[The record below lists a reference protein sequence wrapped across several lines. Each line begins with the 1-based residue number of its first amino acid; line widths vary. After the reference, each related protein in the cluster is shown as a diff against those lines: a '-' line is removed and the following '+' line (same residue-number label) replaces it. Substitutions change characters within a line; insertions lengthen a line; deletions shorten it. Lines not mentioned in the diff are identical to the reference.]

1 MSQHTITIVKLNEVY
16 GKVISSDSG
25 VLESLVKNFSVYMFQ
40 HWFHPKV
47 KNGIWD
53 GKIKFVNKNGDFPLG
68 LYKDVIDFCK
78 CQRGYELR
86 IDPLLQPNSVDKDVF
101 MKDFLEV
108 LDSTE
113 NLPFIP
119 RKYQIKGAMKAI
131 YNKRA
136 IIEHGTGSG
145 KSFTIYMTINYLL
158 KKDDPNHKFLIL
170 VPKIDLVT
178 QFCDDLIGY
187 GMDKNMIG
195 KYCGDEKSLDSQVIV
210 GTWQS
215 LKNNKEFMKQF
226 TALIVDECHGLNGAV
241 VRSVSESAIN
251 TRYRLGFTG
260 TMPEDNKK
268 AENMLVVSVL
278 GPVIDRITTEELQK
292 LKMVS
297 QLKVNIPYISYDPAE
312 TKELNAAI
320 KILMKQEKPREAY
333 QLEKNFT
340 QKHKKR
346 NSLISS
352 ITKKMIDSDRNVL
365 ILVNKIDHVD
375 AVVESLTS
383 VGITPNVVTGAVKNI
398 EERNDIRKKMEKSG
412 GNVIVA
418 TSGVYSTGISINRLH
433 CVIFADAGKSKITT
447 MQSVGRGLRLHE
459 TKEKLYLYD
468 ISDDLKFANKH
479 LEKRMEFYARNNFN
493 VEIKEI
499 SFAKIS

>member
-1 MSQHTITIVKLNEVY
+1 MTTHTITIVKLNEVY

-25 VLESLVKNFSVYMFQ
+25 LIESLCKNFAVYMFQ

-53 GKIKFVNKNGDFPLG
+53 GKIRFVDKNGDFPLG

-78 CQRGYELR
+78 CQRDYELR
-86 IDPLLQPNSVDKDVF
+86 IDPLLQPHSSDKDAF

-108 LDSTE
+108 LDGTE

-119 RKYQIKGAMKAI
+119 RKYQIKGSMKAI
-131 YNKRA
+131 YHKRA

-178 QFCDDLIGY
+178 QFYDDLIGY
-187 GMDKNMIG
+187 GMDKNLIG
-195 KYCGDEKSLDSQVIV
+195 KYYGEEKSTDKQIII

-260 TMPEDNKK
+260 TMPEDTKK
-268 AENMLVVSVL
+268 AENMLIIGVL
-278 GPVIDRITTEELQK
+278 GPVIDKITTEELQK

-297 QLKVNIPYISYDPAE
+297 QLKVNIPYISYDPEE
-312 TKELNAAI
+312 TKELNSAI
-320 KILMKQEKPREAY
+320 KILMKNDNAREAY
-333 QLEKNFT
+333 RLEKTFT

-352 ITKKMIDSDRNVL
+352 ITKKMLDSDKNVL
-365 ILVNKIDHVD
+365 ILVNKLDHCD
-375 AVVESLTS
+375 AIAESLTS
-383 VGITPNVVTGAVKNI
+383 IGITPNIVTGAIKDT
-398 EERNDIRKKMEKSG
+398 EERNSIRKKMEKSG

-447 MQSVGRGLRLHE
+447 LQSVGRGLRLHE
-459 TKEKLYLYD
+459 TKDKLYLYD
-468 ISDDLKFANKH
+468 ISDDLKFSNKH